1 MDPRRGF
8 GSGPGTSAARVL
20 CILRQIRTK
29 DNLSR
34 SVLRCVFWYR
44 GPRGSGNTV
53 NFFQSPGEMCRT
65 TYLSVL
71 ILCLSH
77 VVNCERSPVV
87 DRSHSLRLRG
97 GSAVGSS
104 YAPTGGAGAPV
115 SNPSAS
121 TSAAQDKPPVTAA
134 PQSYAPKAVQ
144 SYERPTESSYGR
156 PAAQSYERPAAQ
168 SYAPPQS
175 YSKQIYATE
184 SAAEAPRPATPRPAT
199 PEPASAE
206 QLVGK
211 VESITDGGAGKV
223 TELAQKNRLLLQQ
236 CLVGTPALCFARS
249 QLLSRPLVGIESD
262 PTAPVVILC
271 REFTW
276 TGDPMRFQ
284 TLTEGGTVVGAER
297 AGPRGLG
304 HYGQDRRTNP
314 RP

>member
-1 MDPRRGF
+1 
-8 GSGPGTSAARVL
+8 
-20 CILRQIRTK
+20 
-29 DNLSR
+29 
-34 SVLRCVFWYR
+34 
-44 GPRGSGNTV
+44 
-53 NFFQSPGEMCRT
+53 MCRT
-65 TYLSVL
+65 TYLSIL
-71 ILCLSH
+71 LLCLSH
-77 VVNCERSPVV
+77 VVNCERSLVV

-97 GSAVGSS
+97 GSTVGSS

-134 PQSYAPKAVQ
+134 PQSYAP
-144 SYERPTESSYGR
+144 PTES
-156 PAAQSYERPAAQ
+156 SYERPAAQ
-168 SYAPPQS
+168 SYAPRQS
-175 YSKQIYATE
+175 YSKQIYPTE

-199 PEPASAE
+199 PEPAGAE

-249 QLLSRPLVGIESD
+249 QLLSRPIVGIESD
-262 PTAPVVILC
+262 PAAPVVILH

-284 TLTEGGTVVGAER
+284 TLTEGGRVVGAER